1 MPVVMP
7 KSVMNMLI
15 KSVAEA
21 SHMLIDEMG
30 VPKRFG
36 TLGEKELRTAVL
48 TALTI
53 ATGEPVWP
61 GDREFVIPNV
71 ERKVGIFRFP
81 ER

>member
-21 SHMLIDEMG
+21 SHMLTDEMG
-30 VPKRFG
+30 QPLRFG

-48 TALTI
+48 MALTI
-53 ATGEPVWP
+53 ATGEPIWP
-61 GDREFVIPNV
+61 GDREIVIPNL
-71 ERKVGIFRFP
+71 ERKAGIFRL